1 MGNLNMI
8 LNILSVVAVIGSAY
22 IILGSKVKTENLKD
36 LKDRVELLEKER
48 ETSKEQ
54 HIENQKAISNLEGQ
68 LATYKQIPLVS
79 IADSLKEI
87 GTSNRLIL
95 ARLDKSA
102 DDGAGVLVHTD
113 PGQPLDVKTT
123 RSK

>member
-1 MGNLNMI
+1 MENLNII

-22 IILGSKVKTENLKD
+22 IILGSKVKSENLKD

-54 HIENQKAISNLEGQ
+54 HFANQKAISNLEGQ

-95 ARLDKSA
+95 ARLDRSA
-102 DDGAGVLVHTD
+102 ENDGVLVHTD
-113 PGQPLDVKTT
+113 PGQPLDVKKT